1 MDAKDR
7 LGNEGNVHPIT
18 ETKGVIRVGNQKGV
32 AQGDIYHFLLRIS
45 WPQFVALIALFYLLV
60 SSLFA
65 LAYLLEIDSI
75 ANARP
80 GSFLDAFFYSV
91 DIMSTVGYSDLHP
104 HTLYAKIIGVGQAI
118 IGLLSVAVVTGLTFA
133 RFSKPKARIMFSR
146 VAVVA
151 PFNGI
156 PTLMFRVANQRSNM
170 ILEAQARV
178 GLVQNE
184 ITLEGQFV
192 RRLHD
197 LPLARHQSPMFNLSW
212 TIMHPIDEHSP
223 FHKMPIETL
232 REKATELAVILTGTD
247 EVMDQV
253 IHTRYSYFM
262 DDIKWD
268 MDFVDILS
276 WSEDGQIT
284 VDYTKFHQ
292 VIPVP
297 TYR

>member
-1 MDAKDR
+1 MPTQDHSERK
-7 LGNEGNVHPIT
+7 LYPGLQP
-18 ETKGVIRVGNQKGV
+18 KGVIRIGKQKGI
-32 AQGDIYHFLLRIS
+32 AQGDAYHFLLRIT
-45 WPQFVALIALFYLLV
+45 WPQFFALIVLFYLLV

-65 LAYLLEIDSI
+65 LAYLVERGSI

-80 GSFLDAFFYSV
+80 GSFQDAFFYSV
-91 DIMSTVGYSDLHP
+91 DILSTVGYSDLHP
-104 HTLYAKIIGVGQAI
+104 HTLYAKLVGVGQAI

-133 RFSKPKARIMFSR
+133 RFSKPKAHILFSR

-151 PFNGI
+151 PFNGV
-156 PTLMFRVANQRSNM
+156 PTLMIRVANQRSNL

-184 ITLEGQFV
+184 ITQEGQFI

-223 FHKMPIETL
+223 FHKMSIETL

-253 IHTRYSYFM
+253 IHTRHSYFM

-276 WSEDGQIT
+276 WSADGQIT
-284 VDYTKFHQ
+284 VDYSKFHQ
-292 VIPVP
+292 IVPVSSG
-297 TYR
+297 R